1 MEKTTSSSEVDELL
15 EFSYL
20 YDFYGNL
27 LKENHRMIFED
38 YVQNNLSLAENAA
51 EPAITPQRVY
61 DIVTR
66 CKEGQISLEDK
77 LCLVDK
83 FQRTKDKLQQIEEI
97 AGESQDVEGAQAISA
112 LAEQIYEMIQYF
124 ISEERR

>member
-38 YVQNNLSLAENAA
+38 YVLNNLSM
-51 EPAITPQRVY
+51 
-61 DIVTR
+61 
-66 CKEGQISLEDK
+66 G
-77 LCLVDK
+77 
-83 FQRTKDKLQQIEEI
+83 EI
-97 AGESQDVEGAQAISA
+97 
-112 LAEQIYEMIQYF
+112 
-124 ISEERR
+124 

>member
-38 YVQNNLSLAENAA
+38 YVLNNLSLGEIAA
-51 EPAITPQRVY
+51 ERGITRQGVY
-61 DIVTR
+61 DIVKR
-66 CKEGQISLEDK
+66 CKKRLKEYEDK

-83 FQRTKDKLQQIEEI
+83 FQRPKDKLQQIEEI

-112 LAEQIYEMIQYF
+112 LAEQIYEMI
-124 ISEERR
+124 

>member
-38 YVQNNLSLAENAA
+38 YVLNNLSLGEIAA
-51 EPAITPQRVY
+51 ERGITRQGVY
-61 DIVTR
+61 DIVKR
-66 CKEGQISLEDK
+66 CKKRLKEYEDK
-77 LCLVDK
+77 LCLV
-83 FQRTKDKLQQIEEI
+83 DKLQQIEEI

-112 LAEQIYEMIQYF
+112 LAEQIYEMI
-124 ISEERR
+124 

>member
-38 YVQNNLSLAENAA
+38 YVLNNLSLGEIAA
-51 EPAITPQRVY
+51 ERGITRQDVY
-61 DIVTR
+61 DIVKR
-66 CKEGQISLEDK
+66 CKKRLKEYEDK

-112 LAEQIYEMIQYF
+112 LAEQIYEMI
-124 ISEERR
+124 

>member
-38 YVQNNLSLAENAA
+38 YVLNNLSLGEIARQSAVL
-51 EPAITPQRVY
+51 PARVY
-61 DIVTR
+61 MT
-66 CKEGQISLEDK
+66 L
-77 LCLVDK
+77 
-83 FQRTKDKLQQIEEI
+83 
-97 AGESQDVEGAQAISA
+97 
-112 LAEQIYEMIQYF
+112 
-124 ISEERR
+124 

>member
-20 YDFYGNL
+20 YDFYGNR
-27 LKENHRMIFED
+27 LKE
-38 YVQNNLSLAENAA
+38 Y
-51 EPAITPQRVY
+51 
-61 DIVTR
+61 
-66 CKEGQISLEDK
+66 EDK

-112 LAEQIYEMIQYF
+112 LAEQIYEMI
-124 ISEERR
+124 